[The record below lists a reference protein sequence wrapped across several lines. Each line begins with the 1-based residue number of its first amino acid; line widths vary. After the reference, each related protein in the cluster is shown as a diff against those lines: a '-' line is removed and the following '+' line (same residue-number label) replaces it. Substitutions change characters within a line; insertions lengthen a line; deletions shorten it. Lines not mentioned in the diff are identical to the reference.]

1 MESSIRDILIFW
13 KLSWGLENDHTFF
26 QKSITFAIPKPEKR
40 YALQKLMTWS
50 YIPNIDRG
58 PLQSIMTN
66 RIVAKTPSDWS
77 ADTAYIHSRQ
87 KNTERVEVARHVARH
102 YAMCAQGATLPLP
115 PLVPDCMATH
125 GIPLWNQTL
134 DDLISR
140 NIACRDKQRVKNQ
153 EKHLWEIIRWCSMS
167 QYKLVEVLTFD
178 TATQSACNLHFP
190 VGFGAP
196 LLPSRS
202 AKILGV
208 PGFPGW
214 VSNRS
219 KLGVYDTL
227 NQHLCLSCLER
238 LANMKI
244 MNYEDSFDESLIYVW
259 YLRES
264 CKKRNK
270 SSRNALAV

>member
-1 MESSIRDILIFW
+1 MIRSSKIDDLELYTKYWPWPTTVHHDKQNSGQNALWLIRRHSI
-13 KLSWGLENDHTFF
+13 HTFPPKKHW
-26 QKSITFAIPKPEKR
+26 KSLR
-40 YALQKLMTWS
+40 WL
-50 YIPNIDRG
+50 G
-58 PLQSIMTN
+58 
-66 RIVAKTPSDWS
+66 
-77 ADTAYIHSRQ
+77 
-87 KNTERVEVARHVARH
+87 HVARH